1 MRRRNAEKLVRAGV
15 ILTPG
20 TDNYI
25 GTAPE
30 FRREPKSVWTEP
42 GMGTI
47 TAIEGY
53 VELGMTTLQAITAG
67 TKNGAIACKM
77 QKDLG
82 TIEVGK
88 LADVV
93 VLDADPVA
101 DIHNIRKINR
111 IVRDGRVIDPGD
123 AADQSG
129 LVQAV
134 AVERDVAGAATAL
147 GGSRS
152 RARVGKLWRASCGSS
167 CPGFEA
173 EPSSFSCGFCMG
185 DTRTERSAGHG
196 AETDRVTDGRVLRPG
211 VREPRPLPNM
221 VRLTVTHDDL
231 EKGSEMERKITQG
244 WPRVLSSLKSL
255 LETGQAL
262 KTWAGL

>member
-30 FRREPKSVWTEP
+30 FRREPKPLWTEP

-53 VELGMTTLQAITAG
+53 VELGMTPLQAITAG

-88 LADVV
+88 FADVV

-101 DIHNIRKINR
+101 DIHNIRKVNR
-111 IVRDGRVIDPGD
+111 IVKDGRVIDPG
-123 AADQSG
+123 S
-129 LVQAV
+129 LPTKPVWYKP
-134 AVERDVAGAATAL
+134 
-147 GGSRS
+147 SRS
-152 RARVGKLWRASCGSS
+152 
-167 CPGFEA
+167 
-173 EPSSFSCGFCMG
+173 
-185 DTRTERSAGHG
+185 
-196 AETDRVTDGRVLRPG
+196 
-211 VREPRPLPNM
+211 N
-221 VRLTVTHDDL
+221 LT
-231 EKGSEMERKITQG
+231 SQQ
-244 WPRVLSSLKSL
+244 P
-255 LETGQAL
+255 QQ
-262 KTWAGL
+262 